1 MPETLASSPALSL
14 TLDEARARPVPPGRL
29 RETVTDMECRTPP
42 AGPPPPLPA
51 DLRLVRHA
59 GTLSWA
65 DFAPLFFAVGAPWL
79 WRDRLYRSD
88 ADEAAHMADPGVVI
102 HILERAADGARLGF
116 CEMDCRDPAAGF
128 KVLYFGLIPEAIGG
142 GWGRLLFAHALA
154 DAWKTGGARGP
165 SCIRLDT
172 CTHDHPKAVA
182 FYQGFGFTATGQ
194 RVTEA
199 DDPRLTGLLPR
210 EAGPTIPLA
219 PLTERPPMLRTD
231 GGV

>member
-1 MPETLASSPALSL
+1 MTPVLTPTPALSL
-14 TLDEARARPVPPGRL
+14 TLDEARARPIPPGRL
-29 RETVTDMECRTPP
+29 RETVTDMEGRTPP
-42 AGPPPPLPA
+42 AGPPPPLPD

-59 GTLSWA
+59 GTLSWEA
-65 DFAPLFFAVGAPWL
+65 FAPLFFAVGAPWL
-79 WRDRLYRSD
+79 WRDRLYRS
-88 ADEAAHMADPGVVI
+88 EAEEIAHLADPGIVI

-116 CEMDCRDPAAGF
+116 CEMDGRDPAAGF

-142 GWGRLLFAHALA
+142 GRGRLLFAHALA
-154 DAWKTGGARGP
+154 DAWAMGP

-182 FYQGFGFTATGQ
+182 FYEGFGFVATGQ

-210 EAGPTIPLA
+210 ETGPTIPLA
-219 PLTERPPMLRTD
+219 PLTERPPALRTD
-231 GGV
+231 GRAA